1 MNSQGENIM
10 VLQSDLSGLL
20 LYLRMKVAKQ
30 NPPFLGAVAFF
41 MEMFWSIV
49 SKKTWQS
56 WEGGVLR
63 KKLLLSQKQR
73 TKNQDGVQ
81 FTQAKLYKN
90 YSELL
95 SAVQA
100 MVSFLGASIQ
110 WHAAISP
117 EVVPSAFS
125 CWVCA
130 FGMRCQ
136 RGESEGRKANVRASF
151 GVRTQVYSL
160 IVNKQLFDLEIRG
173 SLELFTKDHLLKKQV
188 GF

>member
-1 MNSQGENIM
+1 M

-73 TKNQDGVQ
+73 TKKSRWSVVHLGKTLQ
-81 FTQAKLYKN
+81 KLFRIIKCSSGN
-90 YSELL
+90 GF
-95 SAVQA
+95 
-100 MVSFLGASIQ
+100 FLGSFHIVACCHQSRGG
-110 WHAAISP
+110 
-117 EVVPSAFS
+117 AFS
-125 CWVCA
+125 LLML
-130 FGMRCQ
+130 GMCFWN
-136 RGESEGRKANVRASF
+136 EMSERRVRRQKS
-151 GVRTQVYSL
+151 
-160 IVNKQLFDLEIRG
+160 
-173 SLELFTKDHLLKKQV
+173 
-188 GF
+188 